1 MIGAPV
7 GTNSGR
13 VGNRRFASMAS
24 MSPFPILFFIFV
36 EVPSMAAMLVHKGIM
51 QATGNQTQP
60 LNVWLYRL
68 AGVAVEFVV
77 LMLSFV
83 IGLDAACG
91 LLVLIVMGGLIAL
104 AVRKGNAGAAIGP
117 QTPPTPATLPALPG
131 VLGELS
137 RRSLDD
143 LNRAN
148 GRPSGELVDVH
159 LRSADLMAALRY
171 YQIAV
176 DPRVTDL
183 EIANQLSLDAPGTMT
198 RVEQVYRDLPPSRE
212 RDVAIEI
219 LRAYRPQGLA
229 VTGNIY
235 TSFARNAL
243 REAAQRRP

>member
-1 MIGAPV
+1 
-7 GTNSGR
+7 
-13 VGNRRFASMAS
+13 MAS

-51 QATGNQTQP
+51 QATGSQTRP

-68 AGVAVEFVV
+68 AGVTVEFVV

-117 QTPPTPATLPALPG
+117 QAPPTLPG
-131 VLGELS
+131 VLGDLS

-148 GRPSGELVDVH
+148 GRPAGEMVDVH

-171 YQIAV
+171 YPVAV
-176 DPRVTDL
+176 DPHVTDL
-183 EIANQLSLDAPGTMT
+183 EIANQLSLDAPGMMA
-198 RVEQVYRDLPPSRE
+198 RVEEAYRNLPPSRE

-229 VTGNIY
+229 VTGNVY
-235 TSFARNAL
+235 TSFAGSAL
-243 REAAQRRP
+243 HEAARRRP